1 MRRLVR
7 IDRLAVPAVLALAL
21 LGTACNAPG
30 DRPTDSEAIIHGTAI
45 AYSGTSAADT
55 TSALV
60 ANITF
65 SVIARTQGT
74 GITQSQLNAVQFETY
89 TITFTSPSAFTAT
102 VPMQGVWY
110 DVGSTGNVIILTL
123 VPSPPAPTKVAG
135 TVINAHVTFA
145 GHDDLGRP
153 VTYDVDLGTAVTS

>member
-21 LGTACNAPG
+21 LGTACNVPG
-30 DRPTDSEAIIHGTAI
+30 NRPTDSEAIIHGTAI
-45 AYSGTSAADT
+45 GYSGTSAADT
-55 TSALV
+55 TSALT
-60 ANITF
+60 ATITF
-65 SVIARTQGT
+65 SVIARNQG
-74 GITQSQLNAVQFETY
+74 GVTQSPLNAVQFETY

-110 DVGSTGNVIILTL
+110 TVGSTGNTIILTL

-153 VTYDVDLGTAVTS
+153 VSYDVDLGTAVTS